1 MRTEQATPG
10 ADNTSDF
17 RPNWHLALDGKALI
31 AIFLIAFHPPQR
43 IHHRPWCRHPLRIYR
58 PDTANPAATPPNPAT
73 EAPVLPP
80 NAAQGDPIPKP
91 TDGVRRPAQ
100 QSDDKPMP
108 GQNNDHSAPLTPSR

>member
-1 MRTEQATPG
+1 MHTSVHSMKWLGCAFASACVLWLVACGKTEVPPTPQATP
-10 ADNTSDF
+10 AMVPPAQPPTS
-17 RPNWHLALDGKALI
+17 
-31 AIFLIAFHPPQR
+31 
-43 IHHRPWCRHPLRIYR
+43 
-58 PDTANPAATPPNPAT
+58 AT
-73 EAPVLPP
+73 EAPTLPP